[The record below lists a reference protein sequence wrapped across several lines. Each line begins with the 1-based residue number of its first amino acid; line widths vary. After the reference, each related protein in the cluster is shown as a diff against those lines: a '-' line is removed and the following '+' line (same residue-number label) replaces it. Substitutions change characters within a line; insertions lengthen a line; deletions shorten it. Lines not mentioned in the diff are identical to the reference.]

1 MSKEEEEDFNEAQ
14 DPLSDNESDDD
25 YDGELTSV
33 NKIPKSNKK
42 KNLKQIDEEG
52 GEEDNDDQEDYI
64 YDEEGDEDNLSE
76 LSDFEENDTSNQEK
90 SNLNSINNLEL
101 TNNFN
106 QANEEDII
114 MEKYTDKYKQ
124 EYIINNHPECLGQN
138 INEVKKLTN
147 IIRDNNNNIIDEF
160 HKTIPILTKYEKTK
174 VLGLRLKQLNSNS
187 KPYIKVDDNILDN
200 YIIASMELKEKKLP
214 FIIQRPIQNR
224 FEYWN
229 IQDLEII

>member
-1 MSKEEEEDFNEAQ
+1 MSKEEEDFNEAQ

-114 MEKYTDKYKQ
+114 MEKYTNKYKQ

-174 VLGLRLKQLNSNS
+174 VLGLRVKQLNSNS
-187 KPYIKVDDNILDN
+187 KPYIQIDENILDN
-200 YIIASMELKEKKLP
+200 YIIACMELKEKKLP